1 MIPRYSAG
9 AYGAM
14 NENDN
19 GRYVHREDL
28 RDPLLEVLRAFY
40 ATAVTTEESV
50 GAAEELEELLTGI
63 RRDGA

>member
-14 NENDN
+14 NADDN
-19 GRYVHREDL
+19 GSYVHREDL
-28 RDPLLEVLRAFY
+28 RGPLVEVLKAFY
-40 ATAVTTEESV
+40 ATADTTEESV

-63 RRDGA
+63 RRDEA